1 MLEDCSAVPR
11 PATKSEHGRHP
22 AGLGRECGVTHC
34 VNPAMNAVQQSPG
47 HAMLNSPLAEP
58 TPAQLINSHYP
69 VLLPGDLRN
78 PQAGSGDFYPHEG
91 A

>member
-1 MLEDCSAVPR
+1 
-11 PATKSEHGRHP
+11 
-22 AGLGRECGVTHC
+22 
-34 VNPAMNAVQQSPG
+34 MNAVQQSPG